1 MTCHAFHGLS
11 SRYCRI
17 SIKILWHVLI
27 QYLTPGIQWAS
38 LSRVCELW
46 GAWEDWGYCGAGK
59 ETEEVLVNGGHH
71 CWLVKR
77 RQGGKL
83 PTKFEASFYA
93 RFQRIL
99 KVTEV
104 TLFRTVN
111 EKIWT
116 QYTLLWVHFS
126 WYFMKTVNFTQKVY
140 SFDEIREVYS
150 RKRIIL
156 QLLFTHN
163 KCHLL

>member
-1 MTCHAFHGLS
+1 M
-11 SRYCRI
+11 
-17 SIKILWHVLI
+17 LI
-27 QYLTPGIQWAS
+27 QYVTPGIQWAS

-83 PTKFEASFYA
+83 PTKFKASFYA
-93 RFQRIL
+93 CFQRIF

-111 EKIWT
+111 ERIWT
-116 QYTLLWVHFS
+116 QYTVHFREYTS
-126 WYFMKTVNFTQKVY
+126 HILWKLFELHTKSVQFWWNKRSVLTEANNPPI
-140 SFDEIREVYS
+140 SFYAQQMPAFVQNS
-150 RKRIIL
+150 CFIL
-156 QLLFTHN
+156 IV
-163 KCHLL
+163 CDSSMR